1 MAVADAREV
10 NANEILV
17 LVNRTG
23 RIIPAD
29 LVDDFGDQV
38 MLYPELVRVV
48 AARTGE
54 TEEKVRNGYKGILY
68 EVLGEGRCFSNPY
81 SYKRIKMRTTLIGQ
95 NEIGVLI
102 RRFGKPLPFPKTVVL
117 LAVAG
122 RLTRWSAQTDTNH
135 DETGRLRWNR
145 ADRSGRVAG

>member
-1 MAVADAREV
+1 LAVADTREV
-10 NANEILV
+10 DANEILV
-17 LVNRTG
+17 LVNRIGKT
-23 RIIPAD
+23 IPVD

-38 MLYPELVRVV
+38 VLYPELVRAV

-54 TEEKVRNGYKGILY
+54 TEEKVRNGYKGIRY

-102 RRFGKPLPFPKTVVL
+102 RRFGKPLTLPKTVVL
-117 LAVAG
+117 LAVAR

-135 DETGRLRWNR
+135 DEIGRLRWNR
-145 ADRSGRVAG
+145 VDRSGRVAG